1 MNIIFMGTPDFAVPT
16 LEKLNESSH
25 NVILVVTQPDK
36 PFGRSK
42 KLKKSEVKETAE
54 KFGYEIFQPDKIKK
68 PENVDVL
75 KSYNPDVIVVVA
87 YGQILS
93 KEIIELPKYGCI
105 NVHASLLPKLRGAAP
120 LNWAIINGETKTGV
134 TTMQMDVG
142 LDTGD
147 MLLKTELEIDE
158 NMDVG
163 ELHDILM
170 HKGAELLIET
180 LDKLE
185 KNEIT
190 PQKQNDSISSYA
202 PMLNNN
208 NRKINW
214 NLPAKNIHDL
224 IRGMSPWPAAYFTME
239 EKTIKVHKSSDGP
252 TAFFKLDEKKIKVYK
267 SSYTNDDSHY
277 EPGYVVKVN
286 NEGIFVK
293 AKDGVVILKE
303 IQMPGKRKMSVE
315 AYIRGNKFPDKL

>member
-1 MNIIFMGTPDFAVPT
+1 MNVIFMGTPGFAVPT
-16 LEKLNESSH
+16 LEKLHESRH
-25 NVILVVTQPDK
+25 NLVLVVTQPDK
-36 PFGRSK
+36 PSGRGK

-54 KFGYEIFQPDKIKK
+54 KLGLKIFQPDKIKK
-68 PENVDVL
+68 QENIDLL

-87 YGQILS
+87 YGQILN
-93 KEIIELPKYGCI
+93 KEILTLPKYGCI

-120 LNWAIINGETKTGV
+120 LNWALINGETKTGI

-147 MLLKTELEIDE
+147 MLLKSEVEIDE
-158 NMDVG
+158 NINVG

-185 KNEIT
+185 KNELT
-190 PQKQNDSISSYA
+190 PQKQDDSLSSYA
-202 PMLNNN
+202 PILNNE

-214 NLPAKNIHDL
+214 NLPAKSIHNL
-224 IRGMSPWPAAYFTME
+224 IRGLSPWPAAYFTMD
-239 EKTIKVHKSSDGP
+239 EKTV
-252 TAFFKLDEKKIKVYK
+252 KVYS
-267 SSYTNDDSHY
+267 SSYINDDSDY
-277 EPGYVVKVN
+277 EPGYVIKAN

-293 AKDGVVILKE
+293 AKDGIVILKE
-303 IQMPGKRKMSVE
+303 IQMPGKKKMPVE
-315 AYIRGNKFPDKL
+315 AYLRGNKFPEKIIL

>member
-1 MNIIFMGTPDFAVPT
+1 MNVIFMGTPGFAVPT
-16 LEKLNESSH
+16 LEKLHESKH
-25 NVILVVTQPDK
+25 NLVLVVTQPDK
-36 PFGRSK
+36 PSGRGK

-54 KFGYEIFQPDKIKK
+54 KLGLNIFQPDKIKK
-68 PENVDVL
+68 QENIDLL

-87 YGQILS
+87 YGQILN
-93 KEIIELPKYGCI
+93 KEILTLPKYGCI

-120 LNWAIINGETKTGV
+120 LNWALINGETKTGI

-147 MLLKTELEIDE
+147 MLLKSEVEIDE
-158 NMDVG
+158 NINVG

-185 KNEIT
+185 KNELT
-190 PQKQNDSISSYA
+190 PKKQDDSLSSYA
-202 PMLNNN
+202 PILNNE

-214 NLPAKNIHDL
+214 NLPAKSIHNL
-224 IRGMSPWPAAYFTME
+224 IRGLSPWPAAYFTMD
-239 EKTIKVHKSSDGP
+239 EKTV
-252 TAFFKLDEKKIKVYK
+252 KVYS
-267 SSYTNDDSHY
+267 SSYINNDSDY
-277 EPGYVVKVN
+277 EPGYVIKAN

-293 AKDGVVILKE
+293 AKDGIVILKE
-303 IQMPGKRKMSVE
+303 IQMPGKKKMPVE
-315 AYIRGNKFPDKL
+315 AYLRGNKFPEKIIL

>member
-1 MNIIFMGTPDFAVPT
+1 MNVIFMGTPDFAVPT
-16 LEKLNESSH
+16 LQKLNESSH
-25 NVILVVTQPDK
+25 NVVLVVTQPDK
-36 PFGRSK
+36 PFGRGK

-54 KFGYEIFQPDKIKK
+54 KLGLRIFQPDKIKK
-68 PENVDVL
+68 QENIDIL

-93 KEIIELPKYGCI
+93 KEILTLPKYGCI

-147 MLLKTELEIDE
+147 MLLKSEVEIDE
-158 NMDVG
+158 DMNVG

-170 HKGAELLIET
+170 HKGASLLIET

-185 KNEIT
+185 KNEIN
-190 PQKQNDSISSYA
+190 PQKQDALSNYA
-202 PMLNNN
+202 PMFNNE

-214 NLPAKNIHDL
+214 NLPAKRIHDL
-224 IRGMSPWPAAYFTME
+224 IRGLSPWPTAYFILDD
-239 EKTIKVHKSSDGP
+239 KTV
-252 TAFFKLDEKKIKVYK
+252 KVYK
-267 SSYTNDDSHY
+267 SSYINDNSDY
-277 EPGYVVKVN
+277 EPGYIIKAN

-293 AKDGVVILKE
+293 AKDGIVILQE
-303 IQMPGKRKMSVE
+303 IQMPGKKKMPVE
-315 AYIRGNKFPDKL
+315 AYLRGNQFPERIVL

>member
-1 MNIIFMGTPDFAVPT
+1 MNVIFMGTPGFAVPT
-16 LEKLNESSH
+16 LEKLHESKH
-25 NVILVVTQPDK
+25 NLVLVVTQPDK
-36 PFGRSK
+36 PSGRGK

-54 KFGYEIFQPDKIKK
+54 KLGLNIFQPDKIKK
-68 PENVDVL
+68 QENIDLL

-87 YGQILS
+87 YGQILN
-93 KEIIELPKYGCI
+93 KEILTLPKYGCI

-120 LNWAIINGETKTGV
+120 LNWALINGETKTGI

-147 MLLKTELEIDE
+147 MLLKSEVEIDE
-158 NMDVG
+158 NINVG

-185 KNEIT
+185 KNELT
-190 PQKQNDSISSYA
+190 PQKQDDSLSSYA
-202 PMLNNN
+202 PILNNE

-214 NLPAKNIHDL
+214 NLPAKSIHNL
-224 IRGMSPWPAAYFTME
+224 IRGLSPWPAAYFT
-239 EKTIKVHKSSDGP
+239 
-252 TAFFKLDEKKIKVYK
+252 LDEKTVKVYS
-267 SSYTNDDSHY
+267 SSYINNDSDY
-277 EPGYVVKVN
+277 EPGYVIKAN

-293 AKDGVVILKE
+293 AKDGIVILKE
-303 IQMPGKRKMSVE
+303 IQMPGKKKMPVE
-315 AYIRGNKFPDKL
+315 AYLRGNKFPEKIIL

>member
-1 MNIIFMGTPDFAVPT
+1 MGTPGFAVPT
-16 LEKLNESSH
+16 LEKLHESKH
-25 NVILVVTQPDK
+25 NLVLVVTQPDK
-36 PFGRSK
+36 PSGRGK

-54 KFGYEIFQPDKIKK
+54 KLGLNIFQPDKIKK
-68 PENVDVL
+68 QENIDLL

-87 YGQILS
+87 YGQILN
-93 KEIIELPKYGCI
+93 KEILTLPKYGCI

-120 LNWAIINGETKTGV
+120 LNWAIINGETKTGI

-147 MLLKTELEIDE
+147 MLLKSEVEIDE
-158 NMDVG
+158 NINVG

-185 KNEIT
+185 KNELT
-190 PQKQNDSISSYA
+190 PKKQDDSLSSYA
-202 PMLNNN
+202 PILNNE

-214 NLPAKNIHDL
+214 NLPAKSIHNL
-224 IRGMSPWPAAYFTME
+224 IRGLSPWPAAYFTMD
-239 EKTIKVHKSSDGP
+239 EKTV
-252 TAFFKLDEKKIKVYK
+252 KVYS
-267 SSYTNDDSHY
+267 SSYINDDSDY
-277 EPGYVVKVN
+277 EPGYVIKAN

-293 AKDGVVILKE
+293 AKDGIVILKE
-303 IQMPGKRKMSVE
+303 IQMPGKKKMPVE
-315 AYIRGNKFPDKL
+315 AYLRGNKFPEKIIL

>member
-1 MNIIFMGTPDFAVPT
+1 MNVIFMGTPGFAVPT
-16 LEKLNESSH
+16 LEKLHESKH
-25 NVILVVTQPDK
+25 NLVLVVTQPDK
-36 PFGRSK
+36 PSGRGK

-54 KFGYEIFQPDKIKK
+54 KLGLKIFQPDKIKK
-68 PENVDVL
+68 QENIDLL

-87 YGQILS
+87 YGQILN
-93 KEIIELPKYGCI
+93 KEILTLPKYGCI

-120 LNWAIINGETKTGV
+120 LNWAIINGETKTGI

-147 MLLKTELEIDE
+147 MLLKSEVEIDE
-158 NMDVG
+158 NINVG

-185 KNEIT
+185 KNELT
-190 PQKQNDSISSYA
+190 PKKQDDSLSSYA
-202 PMLNNN
+202 PILNNE

-214 NLPAKNIHDL
+214 NLPAKSIHNL
-224 IRGMSPWPAAYFTME
+224 IRGLSPWPAAYFTMD
-239 EKTIKVHKSSDGP
+239 EKTV
-252 TAFFKLDEKKIKVYK
+252 KVYS
-267 SSYTNDDSHY
+267 SSYINNDSDY
-277 EPGYVVKVN
+277 EPGYVIKAN

-293 AKDGVVILKE
+293 AKDGIVILKE
-303 IQMPGKRKMSVE
+303 IQMPGKKKMPVE
-315 AYIRGNKFPDKL
+315 AYLRGNKFPEKIIL

>member
-1 MNIIFMGTPDFAVPT
+1 MNVIFMGTPGFAVPT
-16 LEKLNESSH
+16 LEKLHESKH
-25 NVILVVTQPDK
+25 NLVLVVTQPDK
-36 PFGRSK
+36 PSGRGK

-54 KFGYEIFQPDKIKK
+54 KLGLNIFQPDKIKK
-68 PENVDVL
+68 QENIDLL

-87 YGQILS
+87 YGQILN
-93 KEIIELPKYGCI
+93 KEILTLPKYGCI

-120 LNWAIINGETKTGV
+120 LNWALINGETKTGI

-147 MLLKTELEIDE
+147 MLLKSEVEIDE
-158 NMDVG
+158 NINVG

-185 KNEIT
+185 KNELT
-190 PQKQNDSISSYA
+190 PKKQDDSLSSYA
-202 PMLNNN
+202 PILNNE

-214 NLPAKNIHDL
+214 NLPAKSIHNL
-224 IRGMSPWPAAYFTME
+224 IRGLSPWPAAYFT
-239 EKTIKVHKSSDGP
+239 
-252 TAFFKLDEKKIKVYK
+252 LDEKTVKVYS
-267 SSYTNDDSHY
+267 SSYINNDSDY
-277 EPGYVVKVN
+277 EPGYVIKAN

-293 AKDGVVILKE
+293 AKDGIVILKE
-303 IQMPGKRKMSVE
+303 IQMPGKKKMPVE
-315 AYIRGNKFPDKL
+315 AYLRGNKFPEKIIL

>member
-1 MNIIFMGTPDFAVPT
+1 MNVIFMGTPGFAVPT
-16 LEKLNESSH
+16 LEKLHESRH
-25 NVILVVTQPDK
+25 NLVLVVTQPDK
-36 PFGRSK
+36 PSGRGK

-54 KFGYEIFQPDKIKK
+54 KLGLKIFQPDKIKK
-68 PENVDVL
+68 QENIDLL

-87 YGQILS
+87 YGQILN
-93 KEIIELPKYGCI
+93 KEILTLPKYGCI

-120 LNWAIINGETKTGV
+120 LNWALINGETKTGI

-147 MLLKTELEIDE
+147 MLLKSEVEIDE
-158 NMDVG
+158 NINVG

-185 KNEIT
+185 KNELT
-190 PQKQNDSISSYA
+190 PKKQDDSLSSYA
-202 PMLNNN
+202 PILNNE

-214 NLPAKNIHDL
+214 NLPAKSIHNL
-224 IRGMSPWPAAYFTME
+224 IRGLSPWPAAYFT
-239 EKTIKVHKSSDGP
+239 
-252 TAFFKLDEKKIKVYK
+252 LDEKTVKVYS
-267 SSYTNDDSHY
+267 SSYINNDSDY
-277 EPGYVVKVN
+277 EPGYVIKAN

-293 AKDGVVILKE
+293 AKDGIVILKE
-303 IQMPGKRKMSVE
+303 IQMPGKKKMPVE
-315 AYIRGNKFPDKL
+315 AYLRGNKFPEKIIL

>member
-1 MNIIFMGTPDFAVPT
+1 MNVIFMGTPGFAVPT
-16 LEKLNESSH
+16 LEKLHESRH
-25 NVILVVTQPDK
+25 NLVLVVTQPDK
-36 PFGRSK
+36 PSGRGK

-54 KFGYEIFQPDKIKK
+54 KLGLKIFQPDKIKK
-68 PENVDVL
+68 QENIDLL

-87 YGQILS
+87 YGQILN
-93 KEIIELPKYGCI
+93 KEILTLPKYGCI

-120 LNWAIINGETKTGV
+120 LNWAIINGETKTGI

-147 MLLKTELEIDE
+147 MLLKSEVEIDE
-158 NMDVG
+158 NINVG

-185 KNEIT
+185 KNELT
-190 PQKQNDSISSYA
+190 PQKQDDSLSSYA
-202 PMLNNN
+202 PILNNE

-214 NLPAKNIHDL
+214 NLPAKSIHNL
-224 IRGMSPWPAAYFTME
+224 IRGLSPWPAAYFTMD
-239 EKTIKVHKSSDGP
+239 EKTV
-252 TAFFKLDEKKIKVYK
+252 KVYS
-267 SSYTNDDSHY
+267 SSYINDDSDY
-277 EPGYVVKVN
+277 EPGYVIKAN

-293 AKDGVVILKE
+293 AKDGIVILKE
-303 IQMPGKRKMSVE
+303 IQMPGKKKMPVE
-315 AYIRGNKFPDKL
+315 AYLRGNKFPEKIIL

>member
-1 MNIIFMGTPDFAVPT
+1 MNVIFMGTPGFAVPT
-16 LEKLNESSH
+16 LEKLHESKH
-25 NVILVVTQPDK
+25 NLVLVVTQPDK
-36 PFGRSK
+36 PSGRGK

-54 KFGYEIFQPDKIKK
+54 KLGLNIFQPDKIKK
-68 PENVDVL
+68 QENIDLL

-87 YGQILS
+87 YGQILN
-93 KEIIELPKYGCI
+93 KEILTLPKYGCI

-120 LNWAIINGETKTGV
+120 LNWALINGETKTGI

-147 MLLKTELEIDE
+147 MLLKSEVEIDE
-158 NMDVG
+158 NINVG

-185 KNEIT
+185 KNELT
-190 PQKQNDSISSYA
+190 PKKQDDSLSSYA
-202 PMLNNN
+202 PILNNE

-214 NLPAKNIHDL
+214 NLPAKSIHNL
-224 IRGMSPWPAAYFTME
+224 IRGLSPWPAAYFT
-239 EKTIKVHKSSDGP
+239 
-252 TAFFKLDEKKIKVYK
+252 LDEKTVKVYS
-267 SSYTNDDSHY
+267 SSYINNDSDY
-277 EPGYVVKVN
+277 EPGYVIKAN

-293 AKDGVVILKE
+293 AKDGIVILKE
-303 IQMPGKRKMSVE
+303 IQMPGKKKMPVE
-315 AYIRGNKFPDKL
+315 AYLRGNKFPEKIILLQGDGGTVIK

>member
-1 MNIIFMGTPDFAVPT
+1 MGTPGFAVPT
-16 LEKLNESSH
+16 LEKLHESKH
-25 NVILVVTQPDK
+25 NLVLVVTQPDK
-36 PFGRSK
+36 PSGRGK

-54 KFGYEIFQPDKIKK
+54 KLGLNIFQPDKIKK
-68 PENVDVL
+68 QENIDLL

-87 YGQILS
+87 YGQILN
-93 KEIIELPKYGCI
+93 KEILTLPKYGCI

-120 LNWAIINGETKTGV
+120 LNWALINGETKTGI

-147 MLLKTELEIDE
+147 MLLKSEVEIDE
-158 NMDVG
+158 NINVG

-185 KNEIT
+185 KNELT
-190 PQKQNDSISSYA
+190 PKKQDDSLSSYA
-202 PMLNNN
+202 PILNNE

-214 NLPAKNIHDL
+214 NLPAKSIHNL
-224 IRGMSPWPAAYFTME
+224 IRGLSPWPAAYFT
-239 EKTIKVHKSSDGP
+239 
-252 TAFFKLDEKKIKVYK
+252 LDEKTVKVYS
-267 SSYTNDDSHY
+267 SSYINNDSDY
-277 EPGYVVKVN
+277 EPGYVIKAN

-293 AKDGVVILKE
+293 AKDGIVILKE
-303 IQMPGKRKMSVE
+303 IQMPGKKKMPVE
-315 AYIRGNKFPDKL
+315 AYLRGNKFPEKIIL